1 MKKESSMRWSISIA
15 LIVLLTACAG
25 PVLNKRGELL
35 PLATK
40 GDAQAQ
46 YLLGQSY
53 CCGYGAGTSTPK
65 ALDWFCR
72 AALQG
77 HGGAQYEM
85 GRYYALRSNRAWRMK
100 LRQDLIQAYMWY
112 SLAALQATPL
122 ADAEREGLAM
132 DMSALEISQ
141 AKQRIRKWKDLGC

>member
-1 MKKESSMRWSISIA
+1 MRGLVFLVA
-15 LIVLLTACAG
+15 MLLLAACAG
-25 PVLNKRGELL
+25 PVLNKRAELT
-35 PLATK
+35 PAANK

-46 YLLGQSY
+46 YLLGKSY

-77 HGGAQYEM
+77 HGGAQYEL
-85 GRYYALRSNRAWRMK
+85 GRYYALRSNRAWRPQ

-112 SLAALQATPL
+112 SLAALQEVPL
-122 ADAEREGLAM
+122 AGEEKEGLAL
-132 DMSALEISQ
+132 DMSELEVAQ
-141 AKQRIRKWKDLGC
+141 AKQRIRSWKVAGC